1 MTNSTKKPTSA
12 AFGQASSVLVK
23 DKQEHAKQIT
33 KLLKTKILNPKTEL
47 NFNNPYQLAC
57 SVILAAMCT
66 DKLVNKVTP
75 AFFERFPTPQKL
87 AEADIEEVK
96 TYVKSV
102 NFFNNKAK
110 SLIGMAKTLVTD
122 YGSKMPNKM
131 EQLLK
136 LPGIARKSANVI
148 LNEAFDLA
156 EGVVVDTHMTRVMN
170 RLGLTTQ
177 KDPVKIEK
185 DLMAAFAKKD
195 WRYVS
200 SAVVLHGR
208 YTCVARKPKC
218 GECVLNKICPS
229 VFKES

>member
-1 MTNSTKKPTSA
+1 MPILTEERKSLANSVV
-12 AFGQASSVLVK
+12 Q
-23 DKQEHAKQIT
+23 
-33 KLLKTKILNPKTEL
+33 LLKKNTPDPKTEL
-47 NFNNPYQLAC
+47 VFKTPYQLAC
-57 SVILAAMCT
+57 SVIMAAMCT

-75 AFFERFPTPQKL
+75 AFFERFPTPETL

-96 TYVKSV
+96 SYIKSV

-110 SLIGMAKTLVTD
+110 SLIGMARALTTEFNGQMPKT
-122 YGSKMPNKM
+122 M
-131 EQLLK
+131 EELMR

-148 LNEAFDLA
+148 LNEAFNIA

-170 RLGLTTQ
+170 RLGLTSQ

-185 DLMAAFAKKD
+185 DLMEVFEKKD

-208 YTCVARKPKC
+208 YVCVARKPKC
-218 GECVLNKICPS
+218 DVCVLNKVCPS
-229 VFKES
+229 AFKV